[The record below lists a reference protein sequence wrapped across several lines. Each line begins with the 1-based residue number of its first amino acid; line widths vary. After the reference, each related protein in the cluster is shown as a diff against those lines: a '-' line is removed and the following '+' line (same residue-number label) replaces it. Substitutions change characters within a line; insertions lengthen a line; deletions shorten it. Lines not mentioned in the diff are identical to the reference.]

1 MATSDNETLVDL
13 TTEISETDVSCAS
26 PSHRLDL
33 GSVVLGHRIGENKA
47 EELARQVRTDL
58 KIHNKLSTTA
68 FAYLLF
74 SDPLLRWSSI
84 SMGAYVGTFLRIG
97 LTYLKIWYVII
108 QSMQKERKLKSFS
121 LAGNQNRTLQVFLP
135 RY

>member
-13 TTEISETDVSCAS
+13 TTEISETDVSCTS

-33 GSVVLGHRIGENKA
+33 GSVVLGHRIGENIA

-58 KIHNKLSTTA
+58 VRTKIHNKLSTTA
-68 FAYLLF
+68 FTYLLF

-108 QSMQKERKLKSFS
+108 QM
-121 LAGNQNRTLQVFLP
+121 
-135 RY
+135 